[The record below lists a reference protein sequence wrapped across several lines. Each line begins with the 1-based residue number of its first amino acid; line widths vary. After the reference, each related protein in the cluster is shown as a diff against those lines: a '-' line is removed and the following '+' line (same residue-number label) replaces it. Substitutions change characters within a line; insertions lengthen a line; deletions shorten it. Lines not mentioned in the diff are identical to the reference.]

1 MGIGGFVLQLGSID
15 IGTLMILM
23 LVAVFILLI
32 VIVRN
37 VRILKEYERAVIFR
51 LGKVAGNKGPGIVF
65 LLPGLD
71 RSIKVD
77 LRETFF
83 EIRRQLC
90 ITGDNSPLD
99 IDVLFYYR
107 VINPEDSVVKI
118 RDFRGAALGIAQ
130 TTLRSVIGD
139 IMLDDVLAKREYINT
154 VLRDKLDE
162 MTERWGVKVTSVEIR
177 EILPPSRV
185 QNAMVRQMEAE
196 RIRRAMVIEADGKKE
211 ATIKIAEG
219 DARSAILK
227 AEGDREATI
236 LEAEGIKQGSM
247 LEAEGDAT
255 ALGNV
260 FDVVKD
266 IDSKT
271 MALQY
276 LKALGALGNNEQTRI
291 IFPLDFTSLG
301 ETVSEH
307 IERASLEVDPIPKK
321 KGKKKES
328 DKGDSEDLQI
338 EGEL

>member
-1 MGIGGFVLQLGSID
+1 MDVGGFILQLGGFD
-15 IGTLMILM
+15 IGILMILVVVM
-23 LVAVFILLI
+23 IFILLI
-32 VIVRN
+32 LIVPN
-37 VRILKEYERAVIFR
+37 IKILKEYERAVIFR
-51 LGKVAGNKGPGIVF
+51 LGRVAGTKGPGIVF
-65 LLPGLD
+65 LLPLLD
-71 RSIKVD
+71 RAVKVD

-118 RDFRGAALGIAQ
+118 KDFRGAALGIAQ

-211 ATIKIAEG
+211 AMIKVAEG
-219 DARSAILK
+219 DARSEILK
-227 AEGDREATI
+227 AEGDREAVI
-236 LEAEGIKQGSM
+236 LESEGVKQGTV
-247 LEAEGDAT
+247 LEAEGDAL
-255 ALGNV
+255 ALAKI
-260 FDVVKD
+260 FEVVRD

-271 MALQY
+271 MTLQY
-276 LKALGALGNNEQTRI
+276 LKALSTLGNNEQTRL
-291 IFPLDFTSLG
+291 IFPLDFTSLT

-307 IERASLEVDPIPKK
+307 IDRASVEVSSSLKRR
-321 KGKKKES
+321 GKKE
-328 DKGDSEDLQI
+328 GSED
-338 EGEL
+338 GG

>member
-1 MGIGGFVLQLGSID
+1 MDIGGFVLQLGGFD
-15 IGTLMILM
+15 IGILTILM
-23 LVAVFILLI
+23 VVIIFLLI
-32 VIVRN
+32 ILIVPN
-37 VRILKEYERAVIFR
+37 IKILREYERSVILR
-51 LGKVAGNKGPGIVF
+51 LGRVYGTKGPGIIF
-65 LLPGLD
+65 LLPFLD
-71 RSIKVD
+71 RAIKVD
-77 LRETFF
+77 LREKFF

-90 ITGDNSPLD
+90 ITRDNSPLD

-118 RDFRGAALGIAQ
+118 KDFQGAALGIAQ

-219 DARSAILK
+219 DARSEILK
-227 AEGDREATI
+227 AEGDREAII
-236 LEAEGIKQGSM
+236 LEAEGIRQGTM
-247 LEAEGDAT
+247 LEAEGDAS
-255 ALGNV
+255 ALAKI
-260 FDVVKD
+260 FEVVRD

-271 MALQY
+271 MTLQY
-276 LKALGALGNNEQTRI
+276 LKALNAFGNNEQTRL
-291 IFPLDFTSLG
+291 IFPLDFTSLT

-307 IERASLEVDPIPKK
+307 IDKASADVSYSTKK
-321 KGKKKES
+321 KGKKEEPEN
-328 DKGDSEDLQI
+328 G
-338 EGEL
+338 G